1 MTVTAQQKPATITTT
16 TSQADPHARLD
27 ARQAIMALVSVAVA
41 EMHPAARAAKP
52 EWFEH
57 LLHRAETKAAKIAAQ
72 AALSPY
78 ACGDATFAEV
88 FAKTLPTLFTEALD
102 RLDNP
107 EPD

>member
-1 MTVTAQQKPATITTT
+1 MTVKARHATPHHAE
-16 TSQADPHARLD
+16 QADP
-27 ARQAIMALVSVAVA
+27 RQAIMALVSAAVA
-41 EMHPAARAAKP
+41 EMHIAARAAKP

-57 LLHRAETKAAKIAAQ
+57 LLRKAETKAAKIATQ

-88 FAKTLPTLFTEALD
+88 FAKSLPVLFTEALE

-107 EPD
+107 EPE

>member
-1 MTVTAQQKPATITTT
+1 MTAQQKPATTTT
-16 TSQADPHARLD
+16 TSQPDP
-27 ARQAIMALVSVAVA
+27 RQAIIALVSVAVA
-41 EMHPAARAAKP
+41 GMHPAARAAKP

-57 LLHRAETKAAKIAAQ
+57 LLRKAERKAEKIATQ

-88 FAKTLPTLFTEALD
+88 FAKTLPTLFTEALE